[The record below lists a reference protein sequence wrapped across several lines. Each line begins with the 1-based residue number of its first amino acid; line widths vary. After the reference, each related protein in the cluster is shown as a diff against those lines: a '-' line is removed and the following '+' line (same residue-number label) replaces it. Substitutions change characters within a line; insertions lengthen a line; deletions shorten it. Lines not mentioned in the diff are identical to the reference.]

1 MYRNELNLKI
11 SSLSENE
18 AFARSC
24 VASFCL
30 PLKPSI
36 ETITDIKTAVS
47 EAVTN
52 CVVHA
57 YQKRQSGNDLIKIEC
72 KLFPEMLEV
81 IISDQGIGISN
92 ISQAMEPFFTT
103 DKGKGIE
110 NIERAMEPMFTTNTD
125 GERSGMGFTVMQ
137 SFMDQISVNNQNGG
151 GTVVTMKKY
160 FTKDKKEVCGE

>member
-1 MYRNELNLKI
+1 MNEIINTMSMYIPAK
-11 SSLSENE
+11 SENE
-18 AFARSC
+18 SFARSVVAAFC
-24 VASFCL
+24 VGL
-30 PLKPSI
+30 NPTLDEI
-36 ETITDIKTAVS
+36 NDIKTAVS

-103 DKGKGIE
+103 
-110 NIERAMEPMFTTNTD
+110 EPN